1 MRVGECLK
9 AWREKH
15 DLTVRHFAPMIG
27 ISIATLSR
35 IERGGQMDAETQ
47 LKLIAYLF
55 GSGNQPSQEHADDR
69 TGAQRPRTPHRM
81 AWSDRDAGVNN
92 E

>member
-1 MRVGECLK
+1 MRIGALLK

-15 DLTVRHFAPMIG
+15 DITTREFAPTLG

-47 LKLIAYLF
+47 IKLIVFLF
-55 GSGNQPSQEHADDR
+55 GGLK
-69 TGAQRPRTPHRM
+69 
-81 AWSDRDAGVNN
+81 
-92 E
+92 